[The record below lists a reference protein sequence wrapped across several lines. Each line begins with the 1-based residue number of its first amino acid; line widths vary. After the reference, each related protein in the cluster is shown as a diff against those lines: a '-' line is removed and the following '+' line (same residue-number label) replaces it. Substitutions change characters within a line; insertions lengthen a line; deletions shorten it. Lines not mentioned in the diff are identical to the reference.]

1 MNEFKDMLLSK
12 MEVSNL
18 IKIIEASMDDYLYI
32 MDLQEDT
39 YRISPKALERFSVPS
54 SFFGDAHDNCMS
66 FIYQEDRQMVKDQLC
81 YIAEGR
87 IKDHDMNYRWLDKNG
102 NPVWING
109 RGGVIDDKNG
119 KARYLIGCV
128 NEIGKKQ
135 RADNN
140 SGLLGEPDMC
150 SYIRSCA
157 AGTASGFLI
166 HIGIDN
172 FALINGTWGSAYG
185 DYVLRSVAD
194 RINKCLSANQKLY
207 HLVSDEYM
215 IVDLKSHTKDEVL
228 QLREKILEQIDAFI
242 ISEKYKVVFSVP
254 FGVISTS
261 ELLEDYDTCRKLSD
275 FSLQQAKKRGENSYY
290 FYEQEEYD
298 AFLRKGKI
306 ISALRNGVSNE
317 FEGFDVYYQPI
328 IDCRTEQ
335 VIGAEALMRFT
346 LQSDEG
352 KEQIPPA
359 EFIPWLEETGL
370 IIPAGKYVMNEAA
383 NICHKMQQNIP
394 GFKVNINMSY
404 VQAKK
409 DSIWKD
415 ILSVIK
421 RYEIAPESICV
432 EMTESGYMDMTPR
445 FCNLRKKLKE
455 SRISFV
461 IDDFGTGYSNLH
473 CICDVNPDYV
483 KIDKDFT
490 ARAMSNSNTRD
501 YKVFKKIIDMVHS
514 VDIKIC
520 VEGVEKS
527 EWSRRLR
534 NLNVD
539 YLQGYLYGKPCEK
552 STFLDIFS
560 DPKQAC

>member
-1 MNEFKDMLLSK
+1 M
-12 MEVSNL
+12 
-18 IKIIEASMDDYLYI
+18 
-32 MDLQEDT
+32 
-39 YRISPKALERFSVPS
+39 
-54 SFFGDAHDNCMS
+54 
-66 FIYQEDRQMVKDQLC
+66 
-81 YIAEGR
+81 
-87 IKDHDMNYRWLDKNG
+87 
-102 NPVWING
+102 
-109 RGGVIDDKNG
+109 
-119 KARYLIGCV
+119 
-128 NEIGKKQ
+128 
-135 RADNN
+135 
-140 SGLLGEPDMC
+140 
-150 SYIRSCA
+150 
-157 AGTASGFLI
+157 
-166 HIGIDN
+166 
-172 FALINGTWGSAYG
+172 
-185 DYVLRSVAD
+185 
-194 RINKCLSANQKLY
+194 
-207 HLVSDEYM
+207 
-215 IVDLKSHTKDEVL
+215 
-228 QLREKILEQIDAFI
+228 
-242 ISEKYKVVFSVP
+242 
-254 FGVISTS
+254 
-261 ELLEDYDTCRKLSD
+261 
-275 FSLQQAKKRGENSYY
+275 
-290 FYEQEEYD
+290 
-298 AFLRKGKI
+298 
-306 ISALRNGVSNE
+306 
-317 FEGFDVYYQPI
+317 YYQPI
-328 IDCRTEQ
+328 IDCHTEQ

-352 KEQIPPA
+352 KEQISPA

-501 YKVFKKIIDMVHS
+501 YKVLKKIIDMVHS

>member
-18 IKIIEASMDDYLYI
+18 IKIIESSMDDYLYI

-54 SFFGDAHDNCMS
+54 SFFGDAHDICMS

-140 SGLLGEPDMC
+140 SGLLGEPDMRR
-150 SYIRSCA
+150 YIRSCA
-157 AGTASGFLI
+157 AGSTSGFLI

-194 RINKCLSANQKLY
+194 RINKCLSASQKLY

-242 ISEKYKVVFSVP
+242 ISEKYKVVFSVS

-328 IDCRTEQ
+328 IDCRMEQ

-352 KEQIPPA
+352 KEQISPV

-383 NICHKMQQNIP
+383 NMCHKMQQNIP

-490 ARAMSNSNTRD
+490 ARAMSNTRD